1 MCTLYIFK
9 FDEKSRGYHS
19 QKRFN
24 VPINALR
31 FLLIPGLVLVSLA
44 TLR

>member
-19 QKRFN
+19 QKQF
-24 VPINALR
+24 VVLINAQE
-31 FLLIPGLVLVSLA
+31 FL
-44 TLR
+44 